1 MVAEATRSERR
12 SQRNMANNANVSNG
26 NSEVGGVGV
35 GGTEQPSMT
44 QDPPLAQATP
54 IGSTSIAT
62 TSSGVGGVGRVR
74 PREESVATPE
84 TSAKQPRAKFDS
96 PLQSDARRGGSVSLK
111 DLLEQLRRDVREAVN
126 QIDNHSMAIEARV
139 ELLEAG
145 QAEAQNGYQNL
156 VTDLPNRYI
165 PAAMGKDFLA
175 RLDAAAD
182 GVRTLGV
189 RLGARE
195 ESFEAQIGKLQ
206 ELEGL
211 LDGWTKKTEA
221 HISEMAGFTVQQHAA
236 VNNMEQQIASVNLK
250 MGAREHRRSLWR

>member
-1 MVAEATRSERR
+1 MSLVHGVCTTRECMHACANSKDICKISRFKSYSLLCTVAEATRSERR
-12 SQRNMANNANVSNG
+12 SQRNMANNANVPNG
-26 NSEVGGVGV
+26 NGDAVGVGV
-35 GGTEQPSMT
+35 TEQPSMT
-44 QDPPLAQATP
+44 QDPSLVQATS
-54 IGSTSIAT
+54 IGP
-62 TSSGVGGVGRVR
+62 TSSTATSSVGGVGRVR

-111 DLLEQLRRDVREAVN
+111 YLLEQLRRDVREAVN

-156 VTDLPNRYI
+156 VTDLPNRYM

-175 RLDAAAD
+175 RLDVAAD

-189 RLGARE
+189 
-195 ESFEAQIGKLQ
+195 
-206 ELEGL
+206 
-211 LDGWTKKTEA
+211 
-221 HISEMAGFTVQQHAA
+221 
-236 VNNMEQQIASVNLK
+236 
-250 MGAREHRRSLWR
+250 